1 MKNAIHFG
9 KLVFSISYFLYF
21 PNGLDKA
28 IRELKELSLEEKW
41 YFGGVDTGKY
51 PILKNY
57 FIYTFSRLVDEE
69 QYSPNKKLVISKDS
83 NYALFNT
90 GLVDSLYD
98 PIYAL
103 FERNIN
109 AKRILTKWI
118 FKCFTSTDLSSFLM
132 KSFNYLPN
140 SVKYYNS
147 ESELFFDESYEIS
160 FIDWSHL
167 VDHCE
172 RLPLEFLKLNLPDY
186 DFDCKH
192 DKKFFEDLSTFLK
205 KKENSK
211 YLNRLK
217 DNYESAFNLA
227 KKKVKW
233 NFKVAVPIYFARK
246 RIITLLLPLDLT
258 QDGHIDA
265 AVALEAV
272 SDKKLSIP
280 HTIFSLKNGLYRFS
294 IDLSP

>member
-1 MKNAIHFG
+1 
-9 KLVFSISYFLYF
+9 
-21 PNGLDKA
+21 
-28 IRELKELSLEEKW
+28 
-41 YFGGVDTGKY
+41 
-51 PILKNY
+51 
-57 FIYTFSRLVDEE
+57 
-69 QYSPNKKLVISKDS
+69 
-83 NYALFNT
+83 
-90 GLVDSLYD
+90 
-98 PIYAL
+98 
-103 FERNIN
+103 
-109 AKRILTKWI
+109 
-118 FKCFTSTDLSSFLM
+118 M

-217 DNYESAFNLA
+217 GNYESAFNLA

-265 AVALEAV
+265 AVVLEAV

-280 HTIFSLKNGLYRFS
+280 HTIFSLKMAYLDSRLICRHDIQWLTSELMKGGEQEDDELELEFEQEQDEISEPPMGLNPEDYDTAPLPPDDTAPKCSKCKKFGNTSKEKCSQNKSINEPSAPEQQVNQRQNQKSHRFKQEKKLAPNNWDFS
-294 IDLSP
+294 NAENRRIKALRSNNRKTH